1 MALLLIWGTTM
12 NTTGNICTPFNT
24 FRIPDAQI
32 ADTYLHHEYWLT
44 LYLIPV
50 IIVVGAVGNIAFLF
64 MLVRLPYMRTTVNAY
79 LANLAV
85 VDLVYLLTVAPIYP
99 VHTYVK
105 SPINMNV
112 PFTGEY
118 SCILFFAH
126 AFLCYYSSVNL
137 ITVISFER
145 YNAICHPLYHR
156 KIHGKKRTFIV
167 LCVSW
172 IVAIVLSVFTT
183 TRRGT
188 LLIYCFIWPEDDK
201 YETLP
206 TIFRTCGPLG
216 DREIYISSMTILYI
230 AYFFVALV
238 INGYFY
244 IHIMFVLSRRLDL
257 MEGAEGGSQQQ
268 EQVVQVRNQVAK
280 ALVILGLVYFVTQTP
295 IRIEDINEVFRE
307 FTSSGFL
314 NQNQI
319 SIFNSVGLTFLFIN
333 SAVNSYIYVFSS
345 SFYRQGFLEAFWLS
359 QRKNNLPSQYMSRNT
374 MTMANRTNGTQYAHV
389 SAKSWVWFLKNE
401 EVINY
406 K

>member
-1 MALLLIWGTTM
+1 M
-12 NTTGNICTPFNT
+12 NTTANICTPLNT
-24 FRIPDAQI
+24 FRIPDVQT
-32 ADTYLHHEYWLT
+32 ADTYLHREYWLT
-44 LYLIPV
+44 LYVIPA
-50 IIVVGAVGNIAFLF
+50 IIVLGAVGNIAFLF

-79 LANLAV
+79 LANLAA
-85 VDLVYLLTVAPIYP
+85 VDLAYLLTVAPVYP

-112 PFTGEY
+112 SFTGEY

-145 YNAICHPLYHR
+145 YNAICHPFYHR
-156 KIHGKKRTFIV
+156 KIQGKKRTFT
-167 LCVSW
+167 LLFVSW
-172 IVAIVLSVFTT
+172 TIALVLSVFTI
-183 TRRGT
+183 TRRGA
-188 LLIYCFIWPEDDK
+188 LLTFCFIWPDGDK
-201 YETLP
+201 YEKLP

-216 DREIYISSMTILYI
+216 DRQIYVSSMTILYI

-257 MEGAEGGSQQQ
+257 MEGTEGGSQQQ
-268 EQVVQVRNQVAK
+268 EQVIQVRNQVAK

-314 NQNQI
+314 NQNQVGI
-319 SIFNSVGLTFLFIN
+319 LNSVGLTFLFLN
-333 SAVNSYIYVFSS
+333 PAVNSYIYVFSS

-359 QRKNNLPSQYMSRNT
+359 
-374 MTMANRTNGTQYAHV
+374 
-389 SAKSWVWFLKNE
+389 
-401 EVINY
+401 
-406 K
+406 